1 MSATKPMIKLHG
13 MKMSTCTRRVRCVL
27 EEIGLPYEIVLV
39 DLGKGEHKQATYLA
53 LQPFGQVPLLEDV
66 DGTKVFESRAII
78 RYLLRK
84 YPTESTKLQPEDAK
98 NYGLMEQWLNVESE
112 HFNREATPLVWET
125 LWKPKMKHL
134 GEVDG
139 KLVEEKKKKLESIL
153 TILDQH
159 LATNEYFAGNQ
170 FTIADISYLPYT
182 ENLIRAGHRDLLLS
196 KANFA
201 AWWKR
206 CSERPSW
213 ILCKT
218 EQEIDF

>member
-1 MSATKPMIKLHG
+1 MGDKKSVIKLYG

-27 EEIGLPYEIVLV
+27 EEMSLPYEIIPI
-39 DLGKGEHKQATYLA
+39 DLSKGEHKQPAYLA
-53 LQPFGQVPLLEDV
+53 LQPFGQIPLLEDI
-66 DGTKVFESRAII
+66 DGAKIFESRAII
-78 RYLLRK
+78 RYLVKK
-84 YPTESTKLQPEDAK
+84 YPSEGAKVQPEDSK
-98 NYGLMEQWLNVESE
+98 SYGQMEQWLNVESE

-134 GEVDG
+134 GEVDE

-153 TILDQH
+153 SILDNH

-182 ENLIRAGHRDLLLS
+182 ENLIRAGHKDLLLS

-201 AWWKR
+201 TWWKK
-206 CSERPSW
+206 CSERSSW